1 VLGDFEGF
9 LAKLN
14 EYTQDE
20 FGTNYMAAKNCHK
33 LSSEDRRYLVL
44 DAMECARAAGITIKH
59 NNISPFSF
67 LSESL
72 SSRAFPRINF
82 PLSFI
87 FL

>member
-59 NNISPFSF
+59 NNFMMEIIYGK
-67 LSESL
+67 EYD
-72 SSRAFPRINF
+72 
-82 PLSFI
+82 
-87 FL
+87 